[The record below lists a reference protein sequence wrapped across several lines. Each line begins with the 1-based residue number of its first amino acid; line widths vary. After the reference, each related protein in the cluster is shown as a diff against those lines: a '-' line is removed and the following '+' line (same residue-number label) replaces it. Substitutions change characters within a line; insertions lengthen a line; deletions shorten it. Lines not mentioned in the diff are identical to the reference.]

1 MKALPGLV
9 QELVTA
15 KAEVIVT
22 FGFKPT
28 LAAKETGIPIV
39 AANGIGDPVATGLIQ
54 SLAHPGGSI
63 TGISDSA
70 TELTVK
76 RLGFLKEIVPSLHRV
91 AMIWNEDDLG
101 MKLRAR
107 AAIEAAEKLGVSVH
121 PLGSITGH
129 SAREV
134 QAILDAHYLGG
145 KAELARQAMAKL
157 AAFFSARKAA

>member
-1 MKALPGLV
+1 
-9 QELVTA
+9 
-15 KAEVIVT
+15 
-22 FGFKPT
+22 
-28 LAAKETGIPIV
+28 
-39 AANGIGDPVATGLIQ
+39 
-54 SLAHPGGSI
+54 
-63 TGISDSA
+63 
-70 TELTVK
+70 
-76 RLGFLKEIVPSLHRV
+76 
-91 AMIWNEDDLG
+91 MIWNEDDLG